1 MHAVPVS
8 GALGAEIVDVDVR
21 GLDDAGF
28 EALRKLL
35 HEHEVVFIRGVDF
48 TDDEHI
54 AFARRFGPL
63 RIFPIA
69 KLLGATEPQLQVI
82 ADGPDSPPEADDWHT
97 DVTWV
102 AEPPDYAVLR
112 GTVVPERGG
121 DTLWAS
127 MTAAY
132 EALSAPIRVF
142 LDGLTVRHDNT
153 VFIDAVERKAPDM
166 CEQFDVPNRL
176 RTEYPGVE
184 HPLVRTHP
192 DTGRK
197 SLFLGGDFI
206 ARYRRAAR
214 RRERNNAWLPAPA
227 HRRRALPLPLAV
239 DRRRRR
245 SLGRTLDEPPQRG
258 RPLPAAPR
266 APPQRSRRR
275 PPALRAARS
284 PPRSHRGRVLAR

>member
-1 MHAVPVS
+1 MRAVPVS

-21 GLDDAGF
+21 DLDDAGF

-35 HEHEVVFIRGVDF
+35 HEHEVVFIRGVEF

-54 AFARRFGPL
+54 AFAERFGPL
-63 RIFPIA
+63 RLFPIA
-69 KLLGATEPQLQVI
+69 KLLGATEPTLQVI

-112 GTVVPERGG
+112 ATVVPERGG

-132 EALSAPIRVF
+132 EALSAPMRAF
-142 LDGLTVRHDNT
+142 LDSLTVRHDNT

-197 SLFLGGDFI
+197 SLFLGGDFM
-206 ARYRRAAR
+206 
-214 RRERNNAWLPAPA
+214 REI
-227 HRRRALPLPLAV
+227 V
-239 DRRRRR
+239 
-245 SLGRTLDEPPQRG
+245 
-258 RPLPAAPR
+258 
-266 APPQRSRRR
+266 
-275 PPALRAARS
+275 ALRADESATLLDFLRRHIEDARYHCRWRWAVGDVAIWDERS
-284 PPRSHRGRVLAR
+284 TNHRSAGDHFPQHREIRRSEVGGARPR